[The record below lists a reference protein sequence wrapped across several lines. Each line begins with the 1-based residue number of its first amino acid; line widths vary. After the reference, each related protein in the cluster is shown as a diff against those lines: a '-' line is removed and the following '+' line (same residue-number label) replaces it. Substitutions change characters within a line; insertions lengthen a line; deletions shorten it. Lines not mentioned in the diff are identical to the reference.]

1 MESSSARTA
10 LKRQVHVT
18 HKAPQKI
25 AIIGAGWAGL
35 SAAICAAQA
44 GHQVSLL
51 EASRHWGGRARSL
64 TVQGKND
71 MVLDNGQH
79 IMIGAYQHCLHMM
92 RTVGV
97 QETDALWRLPLH
109 LIKPDGTGLALK
121 NWPSPLNLVWGIATA
136 KGWQL
141 IDKWHLLQKAFQWQ
155 RNNFSCE
162 THLSVADICHGLTP
176 TVMHDLI
183 DPLCVAALNTPSHE
197 ASGGVF
203 LRVMRDALLGPS
215 GSADLLL
222 PQQDLGQIFPNAA
235 IQWLQNKG
243 VDCRLGVRIENIH
256 WVDNSPLH
264 WQINGDYFDHVV
276 VATTASDAARL
287 IAPFNATWAAQT
299 QQIEYEAIATV
310 YIQTPMHL
318 QLPHPMMALVS
329 NKQAPAQ
336 FVFDRGLICQQA
348 NTPGLLAFVA
358 SSARESN
365 AVLETQVMQQAKDL
379 LKTLG
384 YSAEDIDKLQVI
396 QTVVEKRATFAC
408 TPKLQRPSAQPHPY
422 LRVCGDYIEGPY
434 PATLEG
440 AVMSGIQA
448 MPRTT
453 LSNP

>member
-1 MESSSARTA
+1 M
-10 LKRQVHVT
+10 HVT

-44 GHQVSLL
+44 GHQVSLM

-64 TVQGKND
+64 IVQGNNG

-79 IMIGAYQHCLHMM
+79 ILIGAYHQSLRMM
-92 RTVGV
+92 RTVGI
-97 QETDALWRLPLH
+97 QESDALWRLPLH
-109 LIKPDGTGLALK
+109 LIKPDGKGLALK

-136 KGWQL
+136 KGWRL
-141 IDKWHLLQKAFQWQ
+141 IDKWCLLQKAFQWQ
-155 RNNFSCE
+155 LNKFSCE
-162 THLSVADICHGLTP
+162 PHLSVADICKGLTP
-176 TVMHDLI
+176 TLMQDLI

-197 ASGGVF
+197 ASGRVF
-203 LRVMRDALLGPS
+203 LKVMHDALLGPS
-215 GSADLLL
+215 GSADLML
-222 PQQDLGQIFPNAA
+222 PKLDLGQIFPNAA
-235 IQWLQNKG
+235 IQFLQHKG
-243 VDCRLGVRIENIH
+243 VDCRLGVRIENIQ
-256 WVDNSPLH
+256 WVDNSSSH
-264 WQINGDYFDHVV
+264 WQINGDDFDHVV
-276 VATTASDAARL
+276 VATTASEAARL
-287 IAPFNATWAAQT
+287 IAPFNETWSAQT

-310 YIQTPMHL
+310 YIQAPIHL

-329 NKQAPAQ
+329 NTQAPAQ

-365 AVLETQVMQQAKDL
+365 AVLETQVIQQAKDL

-384 YSAEDIDKLQVI
+384 YSAEDIEKLQVI

-408 TPKLQRPSAQPHPY
+408 TPNLQRPSANPHSH
-422 LRVCGDYIEGPY
+422 LSVCGDYIEGPY

-448 MPRTT
+448 MPHTT

>member
-35 SAAICAAQA
+35 SAAICAAEA

-141 IDKWHLLQKAFQWQ
+141 IDKWRLLQKAFQWQ

-162 THLSVADICHGLTP
+162 PHLSVADICHGLTP

-243 VDCRLGVRIENIH
+243 VDCRLGVRIETIH

-276 VATTASDAARL
+276 VATTASEAARL

-310 YIQTPMHL
+310 YIQTPIHL

-365 AVLETQVMQQAKDL
+365 AVLETQVMQQARDL